1 MTDKGRDVAGE
12 FEVVIRDIVPI
23 DGRDDEQRL
32 ARLEA
37 QTQALAEAVIAMT
50 GPSDTITAAIDA
62 VRDEMAT
69 TSDTAPHDDGPGAA
83 RVPHRNECPACGSLL
98 TEPLHRSPDGHGLK
112 YFRCTVCKQQWAPP
126 EA

>member
-1 MTDKGRDVAGE
+1 MIDEGRGVADE
-12 FEVVIRDIVPI
+12 FEVVIPDVVQI
-23 DGRDDEQRL
+23 DGGADQQRL

-50 GPSDTITAAIDA
+50 APSDTITAAIDA

-69 TSDTAPHDDGPGAA
+69 PSNTAPHDDGPGATRA
-83 RVPHRNECPACGSLL
+83 PYRNVCPACGSLL

-126 EA
+126 AA

>member
-1 MTDKGRDVAGE
+1 MTDTRRDALAE
-12 FEVVIRDIVPI
+12 LNVVIRDVVQVDEP
-23 DGRDDEQRL
+23 DDQQRL

-50 GPSDTITAAIDA
+50 APSDTITAAIDA

-69 TSDTAPHDDGPGAA
+69 TSDPAPRGDALRAA
-83 RVPHRNECPACGSLL
+83 RVPHWTECPACGSLL
-98 TEPLHRSPDGHGLK
+98 SEPLHPSPDGHAFK
-112 YFRCTVCKQQWAPP
+112 YFRCTVCKQQWAPR